1 MFYAQDAMKIE
12 TSDPRQIQAIDLFCG
27 AGGLTYG
34 LRNAGIK
41 VLAGV
46 DVDPACKYPYEEN
59 NAAPF
64 CLRDVSQ
71 LKGDTLKKLYTEG
84 SVKMLAGCAPC
95 QPFSTYS
102 NGRKA
107 HLSSKWGLL
116 SEFGRLVGELKPELV
131 TMENV
136 PRIEGYAPFNDF
148 VVTLKRLKYN
158 VVWEVLN
165 CAEFGVPQHRKRMVL
180 LASRLG
186 EITMPRPT
194 RKDPKKWMTVRKA
207 IGGLNEIA
215 AGTRRN
221 AADPLH
227 IASQLSETN
236 LDRIKQSV
244 PGGSWEDWPEDLR
257 ADCHQKD
264 SGRSYKSV
272 YGRMSWDQPSP
283 TMTTLCFGFG
293 NGRFGH
299 PEQNRAIS
307 LREAAILQS
316 FPRKYAFC
324 PKDETVEFR
333 TIGRMIGNAV
343 PPGLGHAIGKAF
355 AVHVSQV
362 GNISRSVA

>member
-1 MFYAQDAMKIE
+1 MNKKPAP
-12 TSDPRQIQAIDLFCG
+12 PRQIQAIDLFCG

-34 LRNAGIK
+34 LRKADIK

-59 NAAPF
+59 NEAPF
-64 CLRDVSQ
+64 CQRDVSQ
-71 LKGDTLKKLYTEG
+71 LKGEVLNSLFTEG
-84 SVKMLAGCAPC
+84 SVRLLAGCAPC

-116 SEFGRLVGELKPELV
+116 AEFGRLVGELKPELV

-136 PRIEGYAPFNDF
+136 PQIERHAPFSEF
-148 VVTLKRLKYN
+148 VACLKSLKYN
-158 VVWEVLN
+158 VAWGVLD
-165 CAEFGVPQHRKRMVL
+165 CAEFGVPQRRKRLVL
-180 LASRLG
+180 LASLLG
-186 EITMPRPT
+186 EIAMPRPT
-194 RKDPKKWMTVRKA
+194 RKDPKRWVTVKKA
-207 IGGLNEIA
+207 IGDMRHIT
-215 AGTRRN
+215 AGTREN
-221 AADPLH
+221 AADRLH
-227 IASQLSETN
+227 SSSHLSETN
-236 LDRIKQSV
+236 LDRIRKSS
-244 PGGSWEDWPEDLR
+244 PGGTWQEWPEDLR
-257 ADCHQKD
+257 AECHQKE
-264 SGRSYKSV
+264 SGKSYKSV
-272 YGRMSWDQPSP
+272 YGRMSWDEPSP

-299 PEQNRAIS
+299 PEQDRAIS

-316 FPRKYAFC
+316 FPPKYKFC

-355 AVHVSQV
+355 AAHVSQV
-362 GNISRSVA
+362 GKIRRSAV